1 MAGRTNPALALH
13 ELAPDRE
20 LVLRGHVLQVLD
32 PVAEKVLA
40 GQGVERPLTQK
51 DPAGHDRHVE
61 ALAVE

>member
-1 MAGRTNPALALH
+1 MFGRHIFDPPT
-13 ELAPDRE
+13 E
-20 LVLRGHVLQVLD
+20 LVLVGHVLQLLA

-40 GQGVERPLTQK
+40 GQGVEIPLTQK